1 MVVKVNPHVVNGVT
15 VASQDRS
22 LRNEFHPGLRRR
34 CEARVNR
41 PSGDEWMEGN
51 VIVTC
56 ESKQNL
62 SKGSFFLFGFRAS
75 EVIRILS
82 SRILP
87 RVSETC
93 LNGNQNGS
101 FRATMLVLP
110 GNSGN
115 VWRFCDEDKVDRL
128 AMGGSQ
134 KTAQVP
140 AVSGF
145 WSETRFIGISFL
157 DTSSSSADVR
167 NVRILDCSS
176 KSAKPQGSKAYFQ
189 KLPTSRAE

>member
-1 MVVKVNPHVVNGVT
+1 MK
-15 VASQDRS
+15 
-22 LRNEFHPGLRRR
+22 
-34 CEARVNR
+34 
-41 PSGDEWMEGN
+41 GN

-93 LNGNQNGS
+93 LNGNQS
-101 FRATMLVLP
+101 ESSRATMLVLP

-115 VWRFCDEDKVDRL
+115 V
-128 AMGGSQ
+128 
-134 KTAQVP
+134 
-140 AVSGF
+140 
-145 WSETRFIGISFL
+145 
-157 DTSSSSADVR
+157 
-167 NVRILDCSS
+167 
-176 KSAKPQGSKAYFQ
+176 
-189 KLPTSRAE
+189 

>member
-1 MVVKVNPHVVNGVT
+1 MK
-15 VASQDRS
+15 
-22 LRNEFHPGLRRR
+22 
-34 CEARVNR
+34 
-41 PSGDEWMEGN
+41 GN

-115 VWRFCDEDKVDRL
+115 V
-128 AMGGSQ
+128 
-134 KTAQVP
+134 
-140 AVSGF
+140 
-145 WSETRFIGISFL
+145 
-157 DTSSSSADVR
+157 
-167 NVRILDCSS
+167 
-176 KSAKPQGSKAYFQ
+176 
-189 KLPTSRAE
+189 